1 MPHFFSFA
9 DSIATA
15 LNRAIFVNTGRGI
28 QTFLKGESP
37 MKLLVWLAKTAVSLV
52 LVAGLSLFSAWF
64 VVNMYVEEIMK
75 HFSIP
80 SIGKKIQ
87 FSDVL
92 ARLSEEWNI
101 GIKKSASEAAKPQ
114 DSKAATAPA
123 AGESGVS
130 APGGEGEGAGKP
142 SGTEEK
148 VPEDAVAVWGRLNA
162 SDSSGKSTGQSG
174 SGTASGAG
182 AEGLGGIVMSQDDF
196 AKKKAAMS
204 SEDKMKLFSLLVN
217 KLPADR
223 LQELST
229 LIEDGITQ
237 EELKQIDKMLQT
249 YLSQEEYKQ
258 ILDIIQK
265 Y

>member
-1 MPHFFSFA
+1 
-9 DSIATA
+9 
-15 LNRAIFVNTGRGI
+15 
-28 QTFLKGESP
+28 
-37 MKLLVWLAKTAVSLV
+37 MKLLAWLAKSAVSLV

-75 HFSIP
+75 HFSIQNV
-80 SIGKKIQ
+80 GNKIQ

-92 ARLSEEWNI
+92 ARLGEEWNI
-101 GIKKSASEAAKPQ
+101 GNKKSASGAAKEPGAQ
-114 DSKAATAPA
+114 ATTAPVS
-123 AGESGVS
+123 GESDGT
-130 APGGEGEGAGKP
+130 APSGGGGAGTGSKP

-162 SDSSGKSTGQSG
+162 SDASGKGAGQSG
-174 SGTASGAG
+174 SGGTAGIG

-204 SEDKMKLFSLLVN
+204 SDDKMKLFSLLVN
-217 KLPADR
+217 KLPADQ
-223 LQELST
+223 LQQLSA

-237 EELKQIDKMLQT
+237 EELKQLDKTLRT
-249 YLSQEEYKQ
+249 YLSKEEYKQ

>member
-1 MPHFFSFA
+1 
-9 DSIATA
+9 
-15 LNRAIFVNTGRGI
+15 
-28 QTFLKGESP
+28 
-37 MKLLVWLAKTAVSLV
+37 MKLLVWLAKSAVGLV
-52 LVAGLSLFSAWF
+52 VVAGLSLFSAWF
-64 VVNMYVEEIMK
+64 VVNMYVEEMMK
-75 HFSIP
+75 QFSIP
-80 SIGKKIQ
+80 AIGKKIQ

-101 GIKKSASEAAKPQ
+101 GNKKSASEAAKPQ

-123 AGESGVS
+123 AGESGVT
-130 APGGEGEGAGKP
+130 APGGGEGEGAGKP

-162 SDSSGKSTGQSG
+162 SDSSGKSSGQSG
-174 SGTASGAG
+174 TGAASGTDM
-182 AEGLGGIVMSQDDF
+182 EGLGSLVMSQDDF

-217 KLPADR
+217 KLPSDK

-237 EELKQIDKMLQT
+237 EELKQIDQMLKT
-249 YLSQEEYKQ
+249 YLSQDEYKQ
-258 ILDIIQK
+258 ILDIIRK
-265 Y
+265 YG